1 MLRVLTIKCKPLETV
16 NWVEGGRGVNL
27 QIFAMWGE
35 REREGRGG
43 RGVIVIIR
51 CNWGWKPWK
60 NAIWPFPTIR
70 HRGLTCMFHGT
81 NVYRFVQEQVVK
93 V

>member
-35 REREGRGG
+35 REGVGG
-43 RGVIVIIR
+43 GSLLLLD
-51 CNWGWKPWK
+51 
-60 NAIWPFPTIR
+60 AIGNENLEKMQFDRSLQLDT
-70 HRGLTCMFHGT
+70 
-81 NVYRFVQEQVVK
+81 EA
-93 V
+93 

>member
-35 REREGRGG
+35 RERGG
-43 RGVIVIIR
+43 GGGVIVIII
-51 CNWGWKPWK
+51 CNWELKP
-60 NAIWPFPTIR
+60 
-70 HRGLTCMFHGT
+70 
-81 NVYRFVQEQVVK
+81 
-93 V
+93 

>member
-35 REREGRGG
+35 RERERGG
-43 RGVIVIIR
+43 RGSLLLLD
-51 CNWGWKPWK
+51 
-60 NAIWPFPTIR
+60 AIGNENLEKMQFDR
-70 HRGLTCMFHGT
+70 SLQLDTCKIGQMSLGGEECF
-81 NVYRFVQEQVVK
+81 
-93 V
+93 

>member
-35 REREGRGG
+35 REREGGG
-43 RGVIVIIR
+43 GGHCYYYMQLGMKTLKK
-51 CNWGWKPWK
+51 CNFTVPY
-60 NAIWPFPTIR
+60 N
-70 HRGLTCMFHGT
+70 
-81 NVYRFVQEQVVK
+81 
-93 V
+93 

>member
-35 REREGRGG
+35 REREGGG
-43 RGVIVIIR
+43 GHCYYYMQLGMKTLKK
-51 CNWGWKPWK
+51 CN
-60 NAIWPFPTIR
+60 
-70 HRGLTCMFHGT
+70 LTVPY
-81 NVYRFVQEQVVK
+81 N
-93 V
+93 

>member
-35 REREGRGG
+35 RGGERGGG
-43 RGVIVIIR
+43 RGR
-51 CNWGWKPWK
+51 GSLLLLD
-60 NAIWPFPTIR
+60 AIGNENLEKMQFDRSLQLDT
-70 HRGLTCMFHGT
+70 
-81 NVYRFVQEQVVK
+81 EA
-93 V
+93 

>member
-35 REREGRGG
+35 RERGG
-43 RGVIVIIR
+43 SLLLLH
-51 CNWGWKPWK
+51 
-60 NAIWPFPTIR
+60 AIGNESLEKMQFDRSLQLDT
-70 HRGLTCMFHGT
+70 
-81 NVYRFVQEQVVK
+81 EA
-93 V
+93 